1 MSYSHYLD
9 IVTGWAEDKG
19 YFVLFEED
27 GDDAIDCIS
36 KVISIKSTNR
46 IETQLYVLLHE
57 CGHALVRENG
67 SIFDFEG
74 VESQYSKRSKISRV
88 FVLMEEVEAWKR
100 GFSLA
105 NRLGI
110 PIDIDRWN
118 RAVSKAIWKYAEWT
132 SS

>member
-1 MSYSHYLD
+1 MNYSQYLD
-9 IVTGWAEDKG
+9 IVTNWAEDKG

-27 GDDAIDCIS
+27 GDDAIDCVS

-46 IETQLYVLLHE
+46 VETQLYVLLHE
-57 CGHALVRENG
+57 CGHALVSENG
-67 SIFDFEG
+67 SVFDFKG
-74 VESQYSKRSKISRV
+74 VGSQYSKKSKISKV

-105 NRLGI
+105 GRLGI
-110 PIDIDRWN
+110 PIDNDRWN
-118 RAVSKAIWKYAEWT
+118 RAVSRAIWKYAEWT